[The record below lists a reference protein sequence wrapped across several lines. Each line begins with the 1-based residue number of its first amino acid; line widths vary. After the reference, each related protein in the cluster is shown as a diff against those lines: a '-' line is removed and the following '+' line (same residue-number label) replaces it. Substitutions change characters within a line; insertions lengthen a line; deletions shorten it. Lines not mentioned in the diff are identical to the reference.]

1 MRFERVLCGD
11 VMVREHT
18 QLTQNKKF
26 LLLKIWFNALLIFQ
40 FRFFLRTFQH
50 KFSPICG
57 RTNPPYAIRRELVP
71 TTSEKREIRT
81 LARLR

>member
-26 LLLKIWFNALLIFQ
+26 LLLKSWFNTSLIFQ
-40 FRFFLRTFQH
+40 FRFFLGTFQH

-57 RTNPPYAIRRELVP
+57 RTNPPYAIRRELVL
-71 TTSEKREIRT
+71 TVSEQRDRYT
-81 LARLR
+81 R